1 MPSHAI
7 DWTLAGSDDQPIL
20 GTTHLPAEPLP
31 GRGVMIICH
40 GFKGYKDYGFFPLL
54 AESAA
59 QRGLLAVRFNFS
71 HSGMDNAPVA
81 SKRSDRFDRPDLFE
95 RDTWSR
101 QVHDLRQVTDAV
113 RHGRLPG
120 VDRPNLTV
128 IYFGHSRGGI
138 TALLT
143 AAGMG
148 GVQGDIRLS
157 GAIAAVI
164 TASAPDTACN
174 LSEPEKSTL
183 RRHGRLESLSS
194 RTGQML
200 HVGVAWLQEIEADP
214 AAFDPCR
221 AAAALTCR
229 LLVIHGDA
237 DTTVPHLAAE
247 HLAQAAGPRASTRI
261 IPGASHTFNAP
272 NPLPHD
278 AIPPPATARMIDA
291 ACDFAVRCCR
301 GS

>member
-1 MPSHAI
+1 MPSHAV

-31 GRGVMIICH
+31 GGGVLIICH

-59 QRGLLAVRFNFS
+59 RRGLPAVRFNFS
-71 HSGMDNAPVA
+71 HSGMDNAPA
-81 SKRSDRFDRPDLFE
+81 AAKRSDRFDRPDLFE
-95 RDTWSR
+95 RDTWGK
-101 QVHDLRQVTDAV
+101 QVHDLRQVTDAA
-113 RHGRLPG
+113 RRGRLPG
-120 VDRPNLTV
+120 VDRANLPV

-148 GVQGDIRLS
+148 RARGDIQPAE
-157 GAIAAVI
+157 AITAVI
-164 TASAPDTACN
+164 TASAPDAACS
-174 LSEPEKSTL
+174 LGEPEKSTL
-183 RRHGRLESLSS
+183 RRHGRLESPSS

-200 HVGVAWLQEIEADP
+200 HVGAAWLHEIEADP
-214 AAFDPCR
+214 TAFDPLR
-221 AAAALTCR
+221 AAAALDCP

-237 DTTVPHLAAE
+237 DSTVPHLAADQI
-247 HLAQAAGPRASTRI
+247 ARAAGPRASTLI
-261 IPGASHTFNAP
+261 IPGASHTYNAP
-272 NPLPHD
+272 NPLPRD
-278 AIPPPATARMIDA
+278 AAPPPATARMIDA

-301 GS
+301 G